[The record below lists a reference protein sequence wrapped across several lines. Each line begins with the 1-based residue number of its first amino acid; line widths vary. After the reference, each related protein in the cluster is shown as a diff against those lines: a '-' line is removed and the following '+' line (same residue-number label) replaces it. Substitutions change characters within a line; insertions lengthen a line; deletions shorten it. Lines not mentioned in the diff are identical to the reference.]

1 MKYLKRKQ
9 DRKRNGVKDVESD
22 QPKEPIDKNEAENIK
37 ARRDAR
43 VLEIEVQRKKKRMA
57 SMSPD
62 DEFRFNQMNPSMPK
76 IHEAENEDKDYSND
90 NKG

>member
-1 MKYLKRKQ
+1 M
-9 DRKRNGVKDVESD
+9 
-22 QPKEPIDKNEAENIK
+22 
-37 ARRDAR
+37 
-43 VLEIEVQRKKKRMA
+43 LEIEVQRKKKRMA

-90 NKG
+90 NKR